1 MARIVWKEKAKYE
14 NFYASDLKLNWFAQ
28 NGLKL
33 LKFLQDLSMCF
44 TALPVSLFL
53 ETAMILFFLHTLLI
67 LTRGRQVRGGKL

>member
-1 MARIVWKEKAKYE
+1 
-14 NFYASDLKLNWFAQ
+14 
-28 NGLKL
+28 
-33 LKFLQDLSMCF
+33 MCF